1 MAEESSWLERLA
13 SHVGDRLSAIPS
25 EVGQYVTDKFIPQG
39 ASELAQALNSQADG
53 YVPYG
58 SAQAPLEVEGPQMSY
73 QDMLK
78 DAAQRGGQEQDLGM
92 ER

>member
-1 MAEESSWLERLA
+1 MAEEQGWLDRLA
-13 SHVGDRLSAIPS
+13 SHVGERLSAIPS

-39 ASELAQALNSQADG
+39 ASEIAQALNSQADG

-58 SAQAPLEVEGPQMSY
+58 SAQTPLEVEGPQMSY

-78 DAAQRGGQEQDLGM
+78 DASQRGGQEQDMGI